1 MEFTGLNEK
10 KYIGMLTINGLIGR
24 GQMPSAAEVR
34 AAGAEAHFAL
44 IPLGLLASVVRK
56 NAATFETSSRV
67 AVKRSTR
74 RTVVMTQDQIDEM
87 VENRDLT
94 KYPLAAW
101 EIKDREMVR
110 VRRRA
115 MLEQF

>member
-1 MEFTGLNEK
+1 MEYTGLNEK
-10 KYIGMLTINGLIGR
+10 KYKGMLTVNGLIGR
-24 GQMPSAAEVR
+24 GQMPSAQEIR

-44 IPLGLLASVVRK
+44 IPPGLLASVVRK
-56 NAATFETSSRV
+56 NAATFETRSRV
-67 AVKRSTR
+67 APRRSKPTYVR
-74 RTVVMTQDQIDEM
+74 LTQDQIDEM